1 MTYMRYND
9 CSVLKYANTVSS
21 HIILNTTEPITT
33 MMVGATL
40 FPMPLA
46 AAVVLS
52 MNADT
57 Q

>member
-1 MTYMRYND
+1 MTYMRYKD

-21 HIILNTTEPITT
+21 HIILNTTEPMTT
-33 MMVGATL
+33 MMVGMTL

-46 AAVVLS
+46 AAVALS

>member
-1 MTYMRYND
+1 MTYMRYKD
-9 CSVLKYANTVSS
+9 CSDLKYANTVNSQ
-21 HIILNTTEPITT
+21 IILNMTEPMTT

-46 AAVVLS
+46 AAVALS
-52 MNADT
+52 MKADT